1 MRTPAAAGPSP
12 IPSAGSKPTKPA
24 DPLSKSVPPARS
36 AADVGDD
43 HIAAML
49 LGMSDEDGD
58 PPHVPEG
65 STVMEMPAV
74 DAYGNPVM
82 PKPDDKKKVIVP
94 EDSSS
99 VARDLLSRMTRRPR

>member
-1 MRTPAAAGPSP
+1 
-12 IPSAGSKPTKPA
+12 
-24 DPLSKSVPPARS
+24 
-36 AADVGDD
+36 
-43 HIAAML
+43 ML

-65 STVMEMPAV
+65 STIMEMPAV
-74 DAYGNPVM
+74 DAYGNTIL
-82 PKPDDKKKVIVP
+82 PKPDEKKKVVL

>member
-1 MRTPAAAGPSP
+1 M
-12 IPSAGSKPTKPA
+12 
-24 DPLSKSVPPARS
+24 
-36 AADVGDD
+36 GDD

-49 LGMSDEDGD
+49 LGMSDEDSD